1 MGMLQPG
8 MTPEPPEA
16 PQDEP
21 QDPEDLL
28 PRMSLPD
35 HLNELRSRLMKA
47 GIAVVVGMVISFV
60 FHKEVWAFV
69 SKPYVEASSKVG
81 VAQEDAKLTAIDVG
95 EGFLQILKLCFLA
108 GILLASPI
116 VLWQMWGFVA
126 AGLYDHE
133 RRVVRIFFPVS
144 VMLFALG
151 MIAAFILLI
160 PFGMRF
166 LIGFNVEANFGS
178 QFRIQSYLSMCIT
191 AVFGMGFLFQL
202 PLVMLFAMATDLVS
216 RATLWRGWR
225 YAVVLSFIA
234 GMFLPHVGQL
244 ASVVSVVSGF
254 MLALA
259 IAWWT
264 ELVWLLGL
272 TQAATLEVAQ
282 EVVSRPSSFLVNP
295 VAALFTFVLAAVLGA
310 LLAGPDAERVRP
322 LTWRGVV
329 FGERRAA
336 SRAAEAEPGPSDR

>member
-16 PQDEP
+16 QQDEP

-126 AGLYDHE
+126 AGLFDHE

-202 PLVMLFAMATDLVS
+202 PLVMLFAMATDLVG
-216 RATLWRGWR
+216 RDTLWRGWR

-234 GMFLPHVGQL
+234 GMFLTDPSPITQIMMAVPVVGL
-244 ASVVSVVSGF
+244 YF
-254 MLALA
+254 
-259 IAWWT
+259 
-264 ELVWLLGL
+264 LGL
-272 TQAATLEVAQ
+272 WGGQYVGEDKKEFRFYKAW
-282 EVVSRPSSFLVNP
+282 P
-295 VAALFTFVLAAVLGA
+295 VLLAAAIYASMLIYA
-310 LLAGPDAERVRP
+310 DELNDWAAD
-322 LTWRGVV
+322 V
-329 FGERRAA
+329 FDMDPPQKE
-336 SRAAEAEPGPSDR
+336 EAPEEPK